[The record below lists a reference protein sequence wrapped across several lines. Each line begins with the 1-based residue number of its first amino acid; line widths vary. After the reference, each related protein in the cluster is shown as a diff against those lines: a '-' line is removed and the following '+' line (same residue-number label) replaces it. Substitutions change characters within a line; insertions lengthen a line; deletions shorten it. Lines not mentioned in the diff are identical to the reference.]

1 MNIAAP
7 TPKEISI
14 NALGLTLRAQQWGN
28 PEGEPTFAL
37 HGWLDNAATFA
48 RLAPELPELNL
59 IALDSA
65 GHGLSEHRPAGV
77 PYVPMF
83 DVQELLAAAAWL
95 EWETFNLIGHS
106 RGAALAGE
114 FAGYFPERVEK
125 VVLIDNILT
134 TGGATPRERISINR
148 YTMKQSLRALD
159 REVPIYP
166 DLDSLIALV
175 CKNTKVSQDAAR
187 LLLER
192 GHIEVDGGVTWRT
205 DPKLRTRTPLRL
217 PCEQVDEIMRR
228 SASPALLIIAEE
240 GEPWFHDELER
251 RQEHHPNLATI
262 TLPGTHHLHLEA
274 DTWAAVAAEIRAFLG
289 L

>member
-1 MNIAAP
+1 MNSSASAP
-7 TPKEISI
+7 IEISV
-14 NALGLTLRAQQWGN
+14 NALGLTLRGQQWGD
-28 PEGEPTFAL
+28 PLGTPTFAL

-65 GHGLSEHRPAGV
+65 GHGLSDHRPTGV

-83 DVQELLAAAAWL
+83 DVQELLAAAAFL
-95 EWETFNLIGHS
+95 DWETFNIIGHS
-106 RGAALAGE
+106 RGAAVAGE
-114 FAGYFPERVEK
+114 FAGYFPERVRR

-148 YTMKQSLRALD
+148 YTMKQSLRVLD
-159 REVPIYP
+159 RDMPVYP
-166 DLDSLIALV
+166 NVESLIELV
-175 CKNTKVSQDAAR
+175 CKNTKVSEAAAT

-192 GHIEVDGGVTWRT
+192 GHIEVAGGVTWRT

-228 SASPALLIIAEE
+228 SASPALLIVAED
-240 GEPWFHDELER
+240 GEPWFHDELQR

-262 TLPGTHHLHLEA
+262 TLPGTHHLHLEVETA
-274 DTWAAVAAEIRAFLG
+274 GAVASEVRRFLE

>member
-1 MNIAAP
+1 MNSAASA
-7 TPKEISI
+7 PKEITV
-14 NALGLTLRAQQWGN
+14 NALGLTLRGQQWGD
-28 PEGEPTFAL
+28 PSGTPTFAL

-48 RLAPELPELNL
+48 RLAPQLGELNL
-59 IALDSA
+59 VALDSA
-65 GHGLSEHRPAGV
+65 GHGLSDHRPPGV

-83 DVQELLAAAAWL
+83 DVQELLAVAAVL
-95 EWETFNLIGHS
+95 GWETFNIIGHS
-106 RGAALAGE
+106 RGAAVAGE
-114 FAGYFPERVEK
+114 FSGYFPERVER

-148 YTMKQSLRALD
+148 YNMKQSLRAQD
-159 REVPIYP
+159 RETPVYP
-166 DLDSLIALV
+166 DLASLIKLV
-175 CKNTKVSQDAAR
+175 CKNTKVSEDAAT

-192 GHIEVDGGVTWRT
+192 GHIDVEGGVTWRT

-217 PCEQVDEIMRR
+217 PCDQVDEIMRR
-228 SASPALLIIAEE
+228 SASPALLIMAED

-251 RQEHHPNLATI
+251 RKEHHPNLGAI

-274 DTWAAVAAEIRAFLG
+274 ESAIEVANKIRQFLE